1 MSSKPV
7 PLATRQYASALILL
21 ALAGATACREASPAK
36 SPFPEPQRPVAPIV
50 SSRYLNEDARDS
62 VGEAETVMRLAGIAP
77 DMWVADVGAGEG
89 YYTVRLAPLVG
100 KKGRVLAQDIVP
112 ETRDSLYH
120 RVTRDQLD
128 NVAVTLGEPND
139 PKLPAASFDRVF
151 LIHMYHE
158 VTRPSEFLW
167 KLRPS
172 LKRDGRVVVVDADR
186 PTARHGTPPRLLI
199 CEFAAVGYK
208 LTRFERLPDSE
219 SYFAQFEADGPRP
232 EPNQI
237 PVCTV

>member
-1 MSSKPV
+1 MSNRRS
-7 PLATRQYASALILL
+7 ILL
-21 ALAGATACREASPAK
+21 AALLLPLLASAWGCRERPAK

-62 VGEAETVMRLAGIAP
+62 VGEAETVMQLAGIGP
-77 DMWVADVGAGEG
+77 GMWVADVGAGEG

-100 KKGRVLAQDIVP
+100 ATGRVLAQDIVP
-112 ETRDSLYH
+112 ETREALAH
-120 RVTRDQLD
+120 RVTREQLE
-128 NVAVTLGEPND
+128 NVAVKLGEPND

-167 KLRPS
+167 NLRPS
-172 LKRDGRVVVVDADR
+172 LKRNGQVVVVDADR
-186 PTARHGTPPRLLI
+186 TTDRHGTPPRLLI
-199 CEFAAVGYK
+199 CEFSSVGYQ

-219 SYFAQFEADGPRP
+219 SYFAQFEARGPRP

-237 PVCTV
+237 RACPA